1 MLFFRKKED
10 FFQKKVRGS
19 WNYEVSFLKLHLCLY
34 LRNKFQVSNIILVL
48 ASSSPQT
55 KRLKNQLILLEMYK
69 RSLSGEENIS
79 DFSQY
84 LLKMYFPI
92 IIGNR

>member
-1 MLFFRKKED
+1 MCGWR
-10 FFQKKVRGS
+10 V
-19 WNYEVSFLKLHLCLY
+19 
-34 LRNKFQVSNIILVL
+34 VL

-92 IIGNR
+92 IIGNRW